1 MEKTCK
7 FVKSLRMV
15 RGKHDKPS
23 EKAIRSRIYRKK
35 QWEQRRFEGPLREFI
50 EIRYKVAFAEY
61 KELYKLMDA
70 QNPKKNDLRKCKL
83 FKQWKIENQEESSDI
98 LTTAIRETIGET
110 SEAGQSETSEAE
122 QAETSEAEKSES
134 REGEHVETS
143 EAEQAETSEAEHG
156 ETSEAGQSETSESE
170 RDYTEEIMNEG
181 YAEETM
187 NEGLLAAQ
195 HLDQLVN
202 ELNREDEL
210 RDLMNIEDPND
221 DEGIELNVFD
231 ELDVEPFDYHL
242 EVELGLW

>member
-1 MEKTCK
+1 
-7 FVKSLRMV
+7 
-15 RGKHDKPS
+15 
-23 EKAIRSRIYRKK
+23 
-35 QWEQRRFEGPLREFI
+35 
-50 EIRYKVAFAEY
+50 
-61 KELYKLMDA
+61 
-70 QNPKKNDLRKCKL
+70 
-83 FKQWKIENQEESSDI
+83 
-98 LTTAIRETIGET
+98 
-110 SEAGQSETSEAE
+110 
-122 QAETSEAEKSES
+122 
-134 REGEHVETS
+134 
-143 EAEQAETSEAEHG
+143 
-156 ETSEAGQSETSESE
+156 
-170 RDYTEEIMNEG
+170 MNEG

>member
-1 MEKTCK
+1 M
-7 FVKSLRMV
+7 SWR
-15 RGKHDKPS
+15 RQDNPS
-23 EKAIRSRIYRKK
+23 KKAIKSRIYRKN
-35 QWEQRRFEGPLREFI
+35 QWEQRRFESPLREFI

-83 FKQWKIENQEESSDI
+83 FKQWKIENWKESSDI
-98 LTTAIRETIGET
+98 LTTAIRETIGKTSEAELSETSEAELSGTSEAEQVET

-122 QAETSEAEKSES
+122 QAETSE
-134 REGEHVETS
+134 
-143 EAEQAETSEAEHG
+143 
-156 ETSEAGQSETSESE
+156 SE
-170 RDYTEEIMNEG
+170 RNYTEQIMNEG

-187 NEGLLAAQ
+187 NENLLAAQ

-231 ELDVEPFDYHL
+231 EIDVEPFDYRL